1 MKKKI
6 VIVGPPSFGYL
17 TKINEALTSFS
28 GIESTIVLIDKSSFK
43 YKNLLHRL
51 LNSLSKIFLN
61 KNLKKEYLNSFLIDS
76 IKKLGHQDVIFMIR
90 PDLLS
95 PKTLNFLKTQTQSL
109 TAFYYDSTRRFPKK
123 IDIINYFDTVYSYD
137 KLDVETYNLK
147 FLTNYIF
154 DERENVNFEQLF
166 FNIST
171 FDYRYQSMEELAN
184 YIDEKKWSKEILIYG
199 SNGLKSDSLTLI
211 HEQIPVDVVA
221 DKINRSKIII
231 EIQRKEQIGL
241 SFRVFEALGQRKK
254 LITTN
259 TDIVNY
265 DFYHPQNILVI
276 DEAAINIPEDFVNS
290 PYIPI
295 SDKVLDKY
303 RLRNWTKKLFDLE

>member
-28 GIESTIVLIDKSSFK
+28 GVESKIVLIDKSSFK

-51 LNSLSKIFLN
+51 LNSFSKVFLN

-95 PKTLNFLKTQTQSL
+95 PKTLNFLKTQSQSL

-171 FDYRYQSMEELAN
+171 FDYRYQSMEE
-184 YIDEKKWSKEILIYG
+184 
-199 SNGLKSDSLTLI
+199 
-211 HEQIPVDVVA
+211 
-221 DKINRSKIII
+221 
-231 EIQRKEQIGL
+231 
-241 SFRVFEALGQRKK
+241 
-254 LITTN
+254 
-259 TDIVNY
+259 
-265 DFYHPQNILVI
+265 
-276 DEAAINIPEDFVNS
+276 
-290 PYIPI
+290 
-295 SDKVLDKY
+295 
-303 RLRNWTKKLFDLE
+303 

>member
-28 GIESTIVLIDKSSFK
+28 GVESTIVLIDKSSFK

-211 HEQIPVDVVA
+211 HEQISVDVVA

>member
-28 GIESTIVLIDKSSFK
+28 DVESTIILIDKSSFK

-51 LNSLSKIFLN
+51 LNSFSKVFLN

-95 PKTLNFLKTQTQSL
+95 PKTLNFLKTQSQSL

-211 HEQIPVDVVA
+211 HEQISVDVVA

>member
-109 TAFYYDSTRRFPKK
+109 TAFYYDSKRRFPKK

-211 HEQIPVDVVA
+211 HEQISVDVVA

>member
-95 PKTLNFLKTQTQSL
+95 PKTLNFLKIQTQSL

-171 FDYRYQSMEELAN
+171 FDYRYQSMEGLAN

-290 PYIPI
+290 PYIPV
-295 SDKVLDKY
+295 SDKILDKY

>member
-1 MKKKI
+1 
-6 VIVGPPSFGYL
+6 
-17 TKINEALTSFS
+17 
-28 GIESTIVLIDKSSFK
+28 
-43 YKNLLHRL
+43 
-51 LNSLSKIFLN
+51 
-61 KNLKKEYLNSFLIDS
+61 
-76 IKKLGHQDVIFMIR
+76 
-90 PDLLS
+90 
-95 PKTLNFLKTQTQSL
+95 
-109 TAFYYDSTRRFPKK
+109 
-123 IDIINYFDTVYSYD
+123 
-137 KLDVETYNLK
+137 
-147 FLTNYIF
+147 
-154 DERENVNFEQLF
+154 
-166 FNIST
+166 
-171 FDYRYQSMEELAN
+171 MEGLAN
-184 YIDEKKWSKEILIYG
+184 YIDEKKWSQEILIYG

-290 PYIPI
+290 PYIPV
-295 SDKVLDKY
+295 SDKILDKY

>member
-28 GIESTIVLIDKSSFK
+28 DVESTIILIDKSSFK

-51 LNSLSKIFLN
+51 LNSFSKVFLN
-61 KNLKKEYLNSFLIDS
+61 KNLKKEYLNTFLIDS
-76 IKKLGHQDVIFMIR
+76 IKKLGQQDVIFMIR

-137 KLDVETYNLK
+137 KLDVETYNLE

-171 FDYRYQSMEELAN
+171 FDYRYQSMEGLAN

-221 DKINRSKIII
+221 EKINSSKIII

-290 PYIPI
+290 PYIPV
-295 SDKVLDKY
+295 SDKILDKY

>member
-1 MKKKI
+1 
-6 VIVGPPSFGYL
+6 
-17 TKINEALTSFS
+17 
-28 GIESTIVLIDKSSFK
+28 
-43 YKNLLHRL
+43 
-51 LNSLSKIFLN
+51 
-61 KNLKKEYLNSFLIDS
+61 
-76 IKKLGHQDVIFMIR
+76 MIR

-211 HEQIPVDVVA
+211 HEQISVDVVA

>member
-28 GIESTIVLIDKSSFK
+28 GVESTIVLIDKSSFK

-51 LNSLSKIFLN
+51 LNSFSKVFLN

-211 HEQIPVDVVA
+211 HEQISVDVVA

-295 SDKVLDKY
+295 CDKVLDKY

>member
-28 GIESTIVLIDKSSFK
+28 GVESTIVLIDKSSFK

-51 LNSLSKIFLN
+51 LNSFSKVFLN

-211 HEQIPVDVVA
+211 HEQISVDVVA

>member
-28 GIESTIVLIDKSSFK
+28 DVESTIILIDKSSFK

-51 LNSLSKIFLN
+51 LNSFSKVFLN
-61 KNLKKEYLNSFLIDS
+61 KNLKKEYLNTFLIDS
-76 IKKLGHQDVIFMIR
+76 IKKLGQQDVIFMIR

-137 KLDVETYNLK
+137 KLDVETYNLE

-171 FDYRYQSMEELAN
+171 FDYRYQSMEGLAN

-290 PYIPI
+290 PYIPL
-295 SDKVLDKY
+295 SDKILDKY

>member
-95 PKTLNFLKTQTQSL
+95 PKTLNFLKTQTKSL

-211 HEQIPVDVVA
+211 HEQISVDVVA

>member
-51 LNSLSKIFLN
+51 LNSFSKVFLN
-61 KNLKKEYLNSFLIDS
+61 KNLKKEYLNSFLINS

-211 HEQIPVDVVA
+211 HEQISVDVVA

>member
-28 GIESTIVLIDKSSFK
+28 DVESTIILIDKSSFK

-211 HEQIPVDVVA
+211 HEQISVDVVA

>member
-28 GIESTIVLIDKSSFK
+28 DVESTIILIDKSSFK

-51 LNSLSKIFLN
+51 LNSFSKVFLN
-61 KNLKKEYLNSFLIDS
+61 KNLKKEYLNTFLIDS
-76 IKKLGHQDVIFMIR
+76 IKKLGQQDVIFMIR

-137 KLDVETYNLK
+137 KLDVETYNLE

-154 DERENVNFEQLF
+154 DQRENVNFEQLF

-171 FDYRYQSMEELAN
+171 FDR
-184 YIDEKKWSKEILIYG
+184 
-199 SNGLKSDSLTLI
+199 
-211 HEQIPVDVVA
+211 
-221 DKINRSKIII
+221 
-231 EIQRKEQIGL
+231 QRRWL
-241 SFRVFEALGQRKK
+241 
-254 LITTN
+254 
-259 TDIVNY
+259 
-265 DFYHPQNILVI
+265 LV
-276 DEAAINIPEDFVNS
+276 
-290 PYIPI
+290 
-295 SDKVLDKY
+295 
-303 RLRNWTKKLFDLE
+303 

>member
-28 GIESTIVLIDKSSFK
+28 DVESTIILIDKSSFK

-51 LNSLSKIFLN
+51 LNSFSKVFLN
-61 KNLKKEYLNSFLIDS
+61 KNLKKEYLNTFLIDS
-76 IKKLGHQDVIFMIR
+76 IKKLGQQDVIFMIR

-137 KLDVETYNLK
+137 KLDVETYNLE

-171 FDYRYQSMEELAN
+171 FDYRYQSMEGLAN

-276 DEAAINIPEDFVNS
+276 DEAAINIPKDFVNS
-290 PYIPI
+290 PYIPV
-295 SDKVLDKY
+295 SDKILDKY

>member
-28 GIESTIVLIDKSSFK
+28 DVESTIILIDKSSFK

-137 KLDVETYNLK
+137 KLDVETYNLE

-211 HEQIPVDVVA
+211 HEQISVDVVA

>member
-28 GIESTIVLIDKSSFK
+28 GVESTIVLIDKSSFK

-51 LNSLSKIFLN
+51 LNSFSKVFLN

-95 PKTLNFLKTQTQSL
+95 PKTLNFLKTQSQSL

-211 HEQIPVDVVA
+211 HEQISVDVVA

>member
-211 HEQIPVDVVA
+211 HEQISVDVVA

>member
-51 LNSLSKIFLN
+51 LNSFSKVFLN

-211 HEQIPVDVVA
+211 HEQISVDVVA

>member
-28 GIESTIVLIDKSSFK
+28 GVESTIVLIDKSSFK

-51 LNSLSKIFLN
+51 LNSFSKVFLN

-199 SNGLKSDSLTLI
+199 SKGLKSDSLTLI
-211 HEQIPVDVVA
+211 HEQISVDVVA

>member
-28 GIESTIVLIDKSSFK
+28 GVESKIVLIDKSSFK

-51 LNSLSKIFLN
+51 LNSFSKVFLN
-61 KNLKKEYLNSFLIDS
+61 KNLKKEYLNTFLIDS
-76 IKKLGHQDVIFMIR
+76 IKKLGQQDVIFMIR

>member
-28 GIESTIVLIDKSSFK
+28 DVESTIILIDKSSFK

-51 LNSLSKIFLN
+51 LNSFSKVFLN
-61 KNLKKEYLNSFLIDS
+61 KNLKKEYLNTFLIDS
-76 IKKLGHQDVIFMIR
+76 IKKLGQQDVIFMIR

-137 KLDVETYNLK
+137 KLDVETYNLE

-171 FDYRYQSMEELAN
+171 FDYRYQSMEGLAN

-290 PYIPI
+290 PYIPV
-295 SDKVLDKY
+295 SDKILDKY

>member
-137 KLDVETYNLK
+137 KLDVETYNLE

-211 HEQIPVDVVA
+211 HEQISVDVVA

>member
-51 LNSLSKIFLN
+51 LNSLLKIFLN

-211 HEQIPVDVVA
+211 HEQISVDVVA

>member
-1 MKKKI
+1 MKKKL

-51 LNSLSKIFLN
+51 LNSFSKVFLN

-211 HEQIPVDVVA
+211 HEQISVDVVA

>member
-28 GIESTIVLIDKSSFK
+28 GVESKIVLIDKSSFK

-51 LNSLSKIFLN
+51 LNSFSKVFLN

-211 HEQIPVDVVA
+211 HEQISVDVVA

>member
-28 GIESTIVLIDKSSFK
+28 DVESTIILIDKSSFK

-137 KLDVETYNLK
+137 KLDVETYNLE

-290 PYIPI
+290 PYIPV
-295 SDKVLDKY
+295 SDKILDKY